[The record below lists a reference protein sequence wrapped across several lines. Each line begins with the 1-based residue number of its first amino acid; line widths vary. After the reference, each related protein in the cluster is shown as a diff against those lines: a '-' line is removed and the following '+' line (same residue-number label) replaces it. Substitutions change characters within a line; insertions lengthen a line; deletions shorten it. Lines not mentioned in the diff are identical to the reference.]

1 MNTSASGW
9 GRFLSWN
16 AGVYKRRM
24 CQGGRTFSGWR
35 SVFVLTIS
43 LTCCYF
49 IHFIHLALVG
59 GHKDHI
65 IVSLS
70 EEDVIFGS
78 NGHLPPTPRVTLL
91 SNHSLQGDYDV
102 VVVGAGL
109 SGAVMAHL
117 FATYSRQR
125 VLVVEKRNHIAGNC
139 FDYVNEV
146 GIRVSLYGA
155 HLFHTKHLEVWL
167 FVNQFSEWIP
177 YEHR

>member
-1 MNTSASGW
+1 MNTSGW
-9 GRFLSWN
+9 GRFLSWH
-16 AGVYKRRM
+16 AGVYRGRM
-24 CQGGRTFSGWR
+24 CRGGRTFTGWR
-35 SVFVLTIS
+35 SLFVLSIS

-49 IHFIHLALVG
+49 IYFMHLALVG
-59 GHKDHI
+59 GHKDRI
-65 IVSLS
+65 IISVS
-70 EEDVIFGS
+70 EADVTLGS
-78 NGHLPPTPRVTLL
+78 DGDPPPTPRVTLL
-91 SNHSLQGDYDV
+91 SNHSLHDDYDV

-117 FATYSRQR
+117 FATYSHQR

-146 GIRVSLYGA
+146 GIRVSQYGA
-155 HLFHTKHLEVWL
+155 HLFHTKHPQVWR